1 MLDEREVN
9 AWIARLEAEDSS
21 WSVYER
27 LAILYTIRGRS
38 DQRDT
43 SPSPVMYSAAAVPT
57 DKVAQYGD
65 TDFLQAVAGK
75 SPDKLWPIMDELMDS
90 LAITNRRI
98 YDNVMRKIARI

>member
-1 MLDEREVN
+1 VLDEREVN

-27 LAILYTIRGRS
+27 LAILYTIRGRN

-43 SPSPVMYSAAAVPT
+43 SPSPVMYSAAAVPA

-65 TDFLQAVAGK
+65 TDFLQAVSGK

-98 YDNVMRKIARI
+98 YDNVMRKIDRI

>member
-27 LAILYTIRGRS
+27 LAILYTIRGRN

-43 SPSPVMYSAAAVPT
+43 SPSPVMYSSAAAPPDTV
-57 DKVAQYGD
+57 DQYGD

-75 SPDKLWPIMDELMDS
+75 SPDKLWPIMDELMDA
-90 LAITNRRI
+90 LMVTNRRVYNSI
-98 YDNVMRKIARI
+98 MEKIRRT

>member
-9 AWIARLEAEDSS
+9 AWIARLEVEDSS

-27 LAILYTIRGRS
+27 LAILYTIRGRN

-43 SPSPVMYSAAAVPT
+43 SPSPVMYSSAAAPPDT
-57 DKVAQYGD
+57 VAQYGD

-75 SPDKLWPIMDELMDS
+75 SPDKLWPIMDELMDA
-90 LAITNRRI
+90 LMVTNRRVYNSI
-98 YDNVMRKIARI
+98 MEKIRRT

>member
-1 MLDEREVN
+1 MLDEREIN

-21 WSVYER
+21 WNVYER
-27 LAILYTIRGRS
+27 LAILYTIRGRN

-43 SPSPVMYSAAAVPT
+43 SPSPAMYSAAAAPPDT
-57 DKVAQYGD
+57 VAQYGD

-75 SPDKLWPIMDELMDS
+75 PPDKLWPIMDELMDS

-98 YDNVMRKIARI
+98 YDNVMRKIDRI

>member
-1 MLDEREVN
+1 MLDEREIN

-21 WSVYER
+21 WNVYER
-27 LAILYTIRGRS
+27 LAILYAIRGRN
-38 DQRDT
+38 DQRDI
-43 SPSPVMYSAAAVPT
+43 SPSPVMYSAAAVPA

-65 TDFLQAVAGK
+65 TDFLRAVAGK

-98 YDNVMRKIARI
+98 YDNVMRKIDRI

>member
-27 LAILYTIRGRS
+27 LAILYTIRGRN

-43 SPSPVMYSAAAVPT
+43 SPSPVMYSAAAVPA

-65 TDFLQAVAGK
+65 TDFLRAVAGK
-75 SPDKLWPIMDELMDS
+75 SPDKLWPIMDELMDA
-90 LAITNRRI
+90 LMVTNRRVYNSI
-98 YDNVMRKIARI
+98 MEKIRRT